1 MRKTARTLEQ
11 IAEERAIHER
21 SKHER
26 PSRAEMIA
34 SGDIDPEDS
43 TTVADY
49 IALRR
54 AVLTMKAERE
64 RQGLSL
70 ADVSLKSG
78 ITAPALCKLEN
89 GQNPNPTVNTLSR
102 YAKALDKRL
111 RFSVEDAPKRVA
123 GSSRHC

>member
-11 IAEERAIHER
+11 IAEEQAIHER
-21 SKHER
+21 SRRER

-43 TTVADY
+43 TTVADW

-54 AVLTMKAERE
+54 AVLAMKAERE

-78 ITAPALCKLEN
+78 ITAPALSKLEN
-89 GQNPNPTVNTLSR
+89 GQNPNPTVNTLAR
-102 YAKALDKRL
+102 YARALGKGI
-111 RFSVEDAPKRVA
+111 RFSIEDGRE
-123 GSSRHC
+123 GSA